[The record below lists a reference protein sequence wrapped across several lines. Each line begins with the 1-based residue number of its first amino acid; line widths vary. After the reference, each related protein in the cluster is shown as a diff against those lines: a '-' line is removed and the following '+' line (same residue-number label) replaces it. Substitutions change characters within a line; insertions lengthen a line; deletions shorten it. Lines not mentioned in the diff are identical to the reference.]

1 MADRRRLGPLAV
13 SRGEPSP
20 IDARRHRS
28 RSTGVPR
35 GRRRSLGV
43 GQLESARDRRHRPLD
58 TGSAQRRDRA
68 RPRQRRAQRHPA
80 RERGGAG
87 LQAIAAA
94 FGRRPSRR
102 AATRPAVGG
111 ELRNHG
117 DDRSRRRPGRLRHLS
132 GSRRRGRVD
141 RAGARLRQTA
151 RRPRRRPWQL
161 VDGGVGQRV
170 RGRPRGRRGARPA
183 GPRRGNPV
191 EEARESS

>member
-1 MADRRRLGPLAV
+1 MVLPGFHDSHIHPISGGMRALSCSLVEARTIDAILAKVRECAARPRSDDAGMADRRRLGPLAV

-20 IDARRHRS
+20 IDARRRRS
-28 RSTGVPR
+28 GSTGVPR

-111 ELRNHG
+111 ELRHHG
-117 DDRSRRRPGRLRHLS
+117 DDRSRRRPATTS
-132 GSRRRGRVD
+132 TPI
-141 RAGARLRQTA
+141 RQPT
-151 RRPRRRPWQL
+151 P
-161 VDGGVGQRV
+161 
-170 RGRPRGRRGARPA
+170 
-183 GPRRGNPV
+183 
-191 EEARESS
+191 RES